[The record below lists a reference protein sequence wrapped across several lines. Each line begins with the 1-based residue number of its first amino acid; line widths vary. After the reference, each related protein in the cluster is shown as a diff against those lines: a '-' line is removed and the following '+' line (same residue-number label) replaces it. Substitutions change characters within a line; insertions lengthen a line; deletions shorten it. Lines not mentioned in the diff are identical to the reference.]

1 MITRRCLEKS
11 SYPGMWE
18 FTGGLVRT
26 GETTRQTILRETGE
40 EIGLSLPSEKVRLAG
55 TLLNGGEYL
64 DNYTA
69 RVEVEISQLT
79 FQREEVM
86 DARWV
91 FPEEIAR
98 MVKSGEFVPGI
109 WRDYEKLKHLL

>member
-1 MITRRCLEKS
+1 MITRRCLEKP

-40 EIGLSLPSEKVRLAG
+40 ENRPFPPFGKGAP
-55 TLLNGGEYL
+55 GGDAVERRRYL

>member
-1 MITRRCLEKS
+1 MR
-11 SYPGMWE
+11 
-18 FTGGLVRT
+18 LV
-26 GETTRQTILRETGE
+26 
-40 EIGLSLPSEKVRLAG
+40 G

-79 FQREEVM
+79 FQWEEVM